1 MHPVTRQIFCYIV
14 VRNLAELAETMS
26 YEIPNTKKNYETRY
40 IFTRHHLLYF
50 CYIFYYSIFHPTTLA
65 AMAEPDTNISP
76 PSHRAITEN
85 MKENVKV
92 LNNIL
97 HKTQHKIAKHR

>member
-1 MHPVTRQIFCYIV
+1 MTQTPVQ
-14 VRNLAELAETMS
+14 
-26 YEIPNTKKNYETRY
+26 
-40 IFTRHHLLYF
+40 HLLYF
-50 CYIFYYSIFHPTTLA
+50 FIYLYVCIFHPTTLA
-65 AMAEPDTNISP
+65 AMAGPDTNISP

>member
-1 MHPVTRQIFCYIV
+1 
-14 VRNLAELAETMS
+14 MS
-26 YEIPNTKKNYETRY
+26 YEMHNSKENFETRY
-40 IFTRHHLLYF
+40 IFAMHRYDTNTSTASPLL
-50 CYIFYYSIFHPTTLA
+50 FYLFICIFHPTTLA
-65 AMAEPDTNISP
+65 AMAGPDTNISP